1 MSERCERC
9 EQIAQVAHQ
18 KWAMWAN
25 RSGRSPKMSNHERFA
40 QVAHQ
45 KWVTMSKSLRSL
57 TKNERFAQKTD
68 ERIPSTGSMAKKMN
82 VDSNLWKLSSFLILG
97 GFVKWPLHDLNFL
110 DHWPTPQAG
119 LHCSQILGMLPLP
132 SWSRSR
138 WLIFY
143 LCCIS
148 NYVKTFLLQL
158 YYNICNVL

>member
-1 MSERCERC
+1 MSDSL
-9 EQIAQVAHQ
+9 IPSFW
-18 KWAMWAN
+18 WAMWAN
-25 RSGRSPKMSNHERFA
+25 RWGRSPKMSDHERFA

-57 TKNERFAQKTD
+57 TINERFAQKTD
-68 ERIPSTGSMAKKMN
+68 ERIPSPGSMAKKIN

-138 WLIFY
+138 WLIFLSVLY
-143 LCCIS
+143 QQLCE
-148 NYVKTFLLQL
+148 NLPLTTVLQ
-158 YYNICNVL
+158 YM